1 MPLTVFDTK
10 GIPAHRRERIE
21 AAVTAGGKHFSGLY
35 EGWIATDPF
44 CGDVRVIITGPHG
57 FERRAAF
64 SLDEDPAEITRRVR
78 ETIDNE
84 F

>member
-1 MPLTVFDTK
+1 MPLTVFDSK

-21 AAVTAGGKHFSGLY
+21 AAVTAGGRHVREQY

-44 CGDVRVIITGPHG
+44 RGEVRVIITGPHG
-57 FERRAAF
+57 FERRAGF
-64 SLDEDPAEITRRVR
+64 SVDEDPAEITRRVR
-78 ETIDNE
+78 ETIDDE